1 MKPRLFK
8 STASLATVLLLSG
21 CASVNFDQAVSE
33 TNQIASAFTSGQ
45 LALSQTAAQNAARS
59 KLASDLL
66 SKPLSSDDAI
76 QLALVNSP
84 ALQTLLAQSWADMS
98 FASQAGRISNPIFKF
113 ERVTYKDELELGR
126 ILSFGLLDLLT
137 LPRRQAIAQSQI
149 AQGKVQLSA
158 NVVEQVT
165 QVRQAWV
172 RAVAASQVLQY
183 AEQIN
188 TAAWLRC

>member
-8 STASLATVLLLSG
+8 LTASLATVLLLSG

-84 ALQTLLAQSWADMS
+84 ALQNLLAQSWADMS
-98 FASQAGRISNPIFKF
+98 VASQAGRISNPIFKF
-113 ERVTYKDELELGR
+113 ERVTSKDELELGR

-137 LPRRQAIAQSQI
+137 LPRRQAMAQSQI
-149 AQGKVQLSA
+149 EQAKVQLSA

-165 QVRQAWV
+165 QVR
-172 RAVAASQVLQY
+172 
-183 AEQIN
+183 
-188 TAAWLRC
+188 